1 MAYRWAVI
9 IVLGLLLSANCVRLA
24 AQELPPDLPPQLPSL
39 PTLISPEPPPWIPV
53 SHPNPLPSPPDS
65 PVPDLATLRS
75 TPDPSKSRLRRAL
88 DRGLPKCLDTVVH
101 TCWSMPPGDDSLS
114 AVEREFVNDMD
125 VGKIYFNEKNY
136 RGAELRFRDALLR
149 KPHDEEAAF
158 RLAESLDRQHKAEQA
173 KEAYQSCLDLASGGQ
188 YGERSRKA
196 LERLQISSAK
206 QK

>member
-1 MAYRWAVI
+1 VPRYC
-9 IVLGLLLSANCVRLA
+9 GPHLLVDA
-24 AQELPPDLPPQLPSL
+24 A
-39 PTLISPEPPPWIPV
+39 
-53 SHPNPLPSPPDS
+53 
-65 PVPDLATLRS
+65 
-75 TPDPSKSRLRRAL
+75 RA
-88 DRGLPKCLDTVVH
+88 DE
-101 TCWSMPPGDDSLS
+101 SLS
-114 AVEREFVNDMD
+114 AAEREFVNDMD